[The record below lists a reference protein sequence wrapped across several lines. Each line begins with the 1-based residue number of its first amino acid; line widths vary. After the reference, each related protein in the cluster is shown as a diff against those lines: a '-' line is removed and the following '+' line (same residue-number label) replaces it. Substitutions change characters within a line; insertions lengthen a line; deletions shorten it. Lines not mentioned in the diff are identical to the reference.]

1 MKQTDSKGLQT
12 KRTRVTILLEQIQT
26 VLLKLVKKNILYK
39 LFHSCHFSLITFI
52 YLETKPLQLRQSTV
66 LIHFEVGSKSFHFN
80 RSKTF
85 EF

>member
-26 VLLKLVKKNILYK
+26 VLLKLVKKISNIN
-39 LFHSCHFSLITFI
+39 CHFSLITFI